1 MRREILATTTEFSA
15 QNTFRMIQIW
25 LYQVVGIRTSK
36 YGMWEMDQVALEV
49 STGLIFVEIQ
59 LMYMTALFSLASK
72 LLTSSYS
79 YGISATD
86 KRQRLYLSMK
96 NYPLKNPFSCIALNF
111 RRTHMT
117 LLSLAVVA
125 LTRSR
130 FSMETLSSN
139 HAIESTAWVE
149 PASPVISVIQVR
161 PLQLAAVTASCAYSI
176 YKRKGD
182 LRMRK

>member
-1 MRREILATTTEFSA
+1 
-15 QNTFRMIQIW
+15 
-25 LYQVVGIRTSK
+25 
-36 YGMWEMDQVALEV
+36 MDQVALEV

-96 NYPLKNPFSCIALNF
+96 NYPLKKMFSCIALNF

-139 HAIESTAWVE
+139 HATESMT
-149 PASPVISVIQVR
+149 
-161 PLQLAAVTASCAYSI
+161 
-176 YKRKGD
+176 
-182 LRMRK
+182 